1 MVVPILRVLAWLA
14 LLGGLVGAL
23 WWYDLYGE
31 VAAYSPYAV
40 SRTEQSPVALAI
52 ALGIAANGMYWC
64 AVAHGIATAV
74 EHLIALRHS
83 AA

>member
-1 MVVPILRVLAWLA
+1 VLAWLA

-31 VAAYSPYAV
+31 VAAYSPYAG
-40 SRTEQSPVALAI
+40 SGTRQSPVALAI
-52 ALGIAANGMYWC
+52 ALGIAANGVYWC

-74 EHLIALRHS
+74 EHLTALRND
-83 AA
+83 AAAFWGR